1 MISQVSPPA
10 QVPTFNALQDRRIR
24 VSSEHAVLESEFDEV
39 LGQDAT
45 QAQIFTAAQGTAQF
59 GIPEFGR
66 VLPAKVYAAFQ
77 LNANMLKWGAGCVDS
92 VLDGYNSSV
101 LA

>member
-1 MISQVSPPA
+1 M
-10 QVPTFNALQDRRIR
+10 PTLNALQDRRIR

-59 GIPEFGR
+59 DVLDFGN
-66 VLPAKVYAAFQ
+66 VLPAKVYARSQ
-77 LNANMLKWGAGCVDS
+77 LDANMLKCGAGCVDS